1 MRPGAATR
9 AELAAR
15 IRAMEQRYRAPPAA
29 VAVEAFPVAGL
40 LRSGTLPAGAVTELL
55 GQDGAGAWSL
65 ALVLARALSGPQRA
79 LVIVDD
85 AGTFYPPGLA
95 GWGIDWQ
102 RVLVLRP
109 PTPVAA
115 LPAIEQ
121 ALRCPAV
128 GATVAACPQ
137 LRPRECRR
145 LQLAAESGGGA
156 GLVLRPE
163 SARRWASFAAL
174 RLHVAAV
181 ASAERCRRLQLT
193 VLRCRDGVEGRTL
206 LLEID
211 DATGDVRVPAGLA
224 AATAGPAA
232 TRLAE

>member
-1 MRPGAATR
+1 MHPKPVTTR

-15 IRAMEQRYRAPPAA
+15 IRAIEQRYRAPTAAPPAA
-29 VAVEAFPVAGL
+29 FPLAGL
-40 LRSGTLPAGAVTELL
+40 LRADCLPAGALVELL
-55 GQDGAGAWSL
+55 GQDGAGAWSV
-65 ALVLARALSGPQRA
+65 ALITARALCGTQRA
-79 LVIVDD
+79 LVIVDG

-95 GWGIDWQ
+95 GWGVDWQ

-109 PTPVAA
+109 PTPAAA
-115 LPAIEQ
+115 LQALEQ

-137 LRPRECRR
+137 LRTRECRR
-145 LQLAAESGGGA
+145 LQLAAEHGGGA

-163 SARRWASFAAL
+163 SARRWSSFATL
-174 RLHVAAV
+174 RLEVAAV
-181 ASAERCRRLQLT
+181 ASRERCRRLQLT

-224 AATAGPAA
+224 AAARDAAA